1 MAQGEL
7 TGTGTSAEALT
18 ADVSRGRVTFQ
29 MTDATETIH
38 FGFNTAAVIDE
49 GLALRRVG
57 DSFTVAEELARGQIN
72 IIASGAGGQA
82 SYQTGSVVTVVTGPI
97 ILPAA

>member
-1 MAQGEL
+1 MAQGEV
-7 TGTGTSAEALT
+7 TGTSASAEALA
-18 ADVSRGRVTFQ
+18 ADNYRGNVTFQ
-29 MTDATETIH
+29 MTDASETIH
-38 FGFNTAAVIDE
+38 FGFNNTAVVDE

-57 DSFTVAEELARGQIN
+57 DSFTVSGELARGQIN

-82 SYQTGSVVTVVTGPI
+82 SYQTGSVLSVVTGPT